1 MRPSAAALFLAV
13 ALLLSLAVPPAAAQ
27 DRYNTFLF
35 GVAYYPELCS
45 ESLWERD
52 AALMQEAGIN
62 VVRIGEFAWSLMEP
76 EEGKF
81 DFSLFDRAIAVL
93 AKRGI
98 KVVFGTPTATPPKWL
113 TAKYPEVLHV
123 FPDGHVAND
132 QSRRYACYNSP
143 VYRRLS
149 KRIVEE
155 IARHY
160 AKSPSIVGWQIDNE
174 MNNENRECYSDS
186 CRTAFR
192 EWLRAKYGALDTL
205 NERWGTRFWS
215 QWYTAWDQI
224 DLPFATP
231 SLHHPSLML
240 DFRRFIS
247 DSASSY
253 KSDQVAILR
262 KHRPNDFIT
271 HNGLFKF
278 INYYEFARDLDIYSY
293 SNYPT
298 FMDEPRYAT
307 GTAMTHLRGV
317 NGRMMIMEQLTGPA
331 GQTYVLRT
339 PRPGQMNLW
348 AFQTI
353 AHGSEGVVHFNW
365 RTARGGVETY
375 WYGVL
380 DADSVPRGRYQEFK
394 KEGLELSRIGAEVLG
409 SRVVSEVAVI
419 RDYDAEWAFDHQFLV
434 PEASYG
440 AAFEALFRAASEA
453 RYNVDIVSP
462 DADLSGYKVVFAPA
476 LVLMDPELA
485 GRLTRFVDGGGTLV
499 MSAHSAVRNRDNTL
513 TEKTLPI
520 DLTGLFGVE
529 VDSFQS
535 YKAPSR
541 EANAVSFSDG
551 TSAPIRVFAEVLAP
565 KTAEVVGKWAS
576 DTFAGAPA
584 CTERRSGKGLAV
596 YYGSFFEL
604 DSARALLKRYA
615 ARAGLVPILA
625 GVPQEVEVTRRT
637 KGATSY
643 YFLLNHSASK
653 VEVSPGDGFVD
664 AIAGAPSPARFA
676 LGPFEYRVLRNQSRS
691 R

>member
-1 MRPSAAALFLAV
+1 MRPTISTSLVTVVLV
-13 ALLLSLAVPPAAAQ
+13 LSLSVSAFAAP
-27 DRYNTFLF
+27 DRYKTFLF
-35 GVAYYPELCS
+35 GVAYYPELCP

-52 AALMQEAGIN
+52 ADLMKEAGVN

-123 FPDGHVAND
+123 FPDGHVADD
-132 QSRRYACYNSP
+132 QSRRYYCYNSP

-160 AKSPSIVGWQIDNE
+160 AKSPEIVGWQIDNE

-192 EWLRAKYGALDTL
+192 AWLRAKYTSLDTL
-205 NERWGTRFWS
+205 NQRWGTRFWS

-247 DSASSY
+247 DSAGSY
-253 KSDQVAILR
+253 KSDQVEILR
-262 KHRPNDFIT
+262 RYRPDDFIT
-271 HNGLFKF
+271 HNGLFKY
-278 INYYEFARDLDIYSY
+278 IDYYDFARDLDIHSY

-298 FMDEPRYAT
+298 FMDEPRYPT
-307 GTAMTHLRGV
+307 GAAMTHLRGV

-331 GQTYVLRT
+331 GQTYLLRT
-339 PRPGQMNLW
+339 PRPGEMNLW

-353 AHGSEGVVHFNW
+353 AHGAEGVVHFNW

-380 DADSVPRGRYQEFK
+380 DADSVPRARYREFQ
-394 KEGLELSRIGAEVLG
+394 KEGKEIARIGAEVLG
-409 SRVVSEVAVI
+409 SRVLSDVAVI

-440 AAFEALFRAASEA
+440 TAFNALFRAASDA
-453 RYNVDIVSP
+453 RYNVDIVSTE
-462 DADLSGYKVVFAPA
+462 ADLSRYKVVFAPA
-476 LVLMDPELA
+476 LVLMDAELA
-485 GRLTRFVDGGGTLV
+485 GRLTRFVEGGGTLV
-499 MSAHSAVRNRDNTL
+499 MSAHSAVRDRDNTL
-513 TEKTLPI
+513 TDKALPV

-529 VDSFQS
+529 VEWFQT

-541 EANAVSFSDG
+541 DGNAVSFADG
-551 TSAPIRVFAEVLAP
+551 ASAPIRVFAEVLAP
-565 KTAEVVGKWAS
+565 KSAEVVGRWAS
-576 DTFAGAPA
+576 DTFAGSPA
-584 CTERRSGKGLAV
+584 CTERRAGKGLAV
-596 YYGSFFEL
+596 YYGSFFDL
-604 DSARALLKRYA
+604 DSARVLLKRYA
-615 ARAGLVPILA
+615 TRAGIEPILA

-637 KGATSY
+637 KGTTHY

-653 VEVSPGDGFVD
+653 VEVAPGEGFVD
-664 AIAGAPSPARFA
+664 AIAGAPAPAKLT
-676 LGPFEYRVLRNQSRS
+676 LGPFEYRVLRK
-691 R
+691 